1 MSGPNQENPNE
12 SIDRRVAALF
22 ERAQFWT
29 DLDRTKHRILA
40 AVESDA
46 GAQNGRGGTWQRIY
60 SLLFLKTAAAPALV
74 LAAVLVP
81 LTVYLFMPVP
91 SCGKLEEGTLSLF
104 QPLGQRW
111 VAAQRGSVP
120 SGCLLRAEN
129 SPASIALRDG
139 SRITLQPL
147 TYAEIAGSQLTLHK
161 GAILADVKPQPPGHE
176 FRVKTP
182 TATITV
188 IGTRFSVSLE

>member
-1 MSGPNQENPNE
+1 MNGPNPENPNQRF
-12 SIDRRVAALF
+12 DRHIAGLF
-22 ERAQFWT
+22 ERARFWT

-46 GAQNGRGGTWQRIY
+46 GAQNGWSGTRQSVYR
-60 SLLFLKTAAAPALV
+60 LLFLKTAAAPALT
-74 LAAVLVP
+74 LAAVLVS

-111 VAAQRGSVP
+111 VAVQGGPVP
-120 SGCLLRAEN
+120 SGHLLRAEN
-129 SPASIALRDG
+129 SPASIALQDG
-139 SRITLQPL
+139 SHITLQPL

-161 GAILADVKPQPPGHE
+161 GAILADVRPRTPGHE

-182 TATITV
+182 TALITV